1 MAVVADHAAISRE
14 TMSCLASGY
23 VHVGFD
29 MVLNVVVTPGIKARR
44 HGCRPP
50 MNGHCRSRA
59 ATSPETFGKLSRGMR
74 VVTVVRT
81 ASEGRCVLLE
91 TARVKIIVF

>member
-1 MAVVADHAAISRE
+1 MVVA
-14 TMSCLASGY
+14 
-23 VHVGFD
+23 
-29 MVLNVVVTPGIKARR
+29 
-44 HGCRPP
+44 PP